1 MHLGALT
8 LGVLNGMS
16 YGLLAVGLVLVYR
29 SNKVLN
35 LAHGQLGA
43 LSAVLL
49 ATFVVNV
56 GMSYWI
62 ALPLSLAVG
71 VLTGVAVERLFV
83 DPLRRRTSSAVSQ
96 LLLTLGISQ
105 LLLALLFIPKLQP
118 DPLKLSAQ
126 HYPVPFHLRFTFGGV
141 VLGSQHL
148 LILIVCPL
156 LVAGLAVFLRYSLLG
171 KKIRAAASNA
181 DAARLC
187 GISPGR
193 ISATTW
199 GIAGGLSAM
208 SAILHAPSLGA
219 FDGSGLGPDQLFVAL
234 GAAAFG
240 AFVSIPWALAG
251 GLTIGVV
258 EAVVVDATSNA
269 GTARLVVFVLVL
281 GVIFAQGRAIAS
293 VFASRGAA
301 VDDRPP
307 LRIPAAVRERFLVR
321 RQSPL
326 SRASALLLLLLL
338 PLLPGLT
345 TEGRRFQ
352 LCLILIYAVVAVSLT
367 MLVGWGGQLSLG
379 HLAVV
384 GLGAF
389 VTARAAPHGWSVP
402 ALLLLAGAIGAASLV
417 VVGLP
422 ALRVR
427 GLTLA
432 VTTLGFALVA
442 NEFLFRRHWL
452 TGTDTPQV
460 DVSGV
465 RVLRGLGPIESMTS
479 VYYLAL
485 TVLVAVFLTAQ
496 ALRSSTPGRLMIAV
510 RDDERTAAANG
521 VTPATVKLVTLAVS
535 GFFAGA
541 AGVVW
546 AIAWRRVT
554 PDDFLPALSLSVLAL
569 PVIGGLGSASGA
581 VAGAFALYFPV
592 YFISPHLTPLFGE
605 FGAQVGFQLA
615 FSGLTM
621 IGVLLAYPTGIAG
634 AAQRGWEVL
643 LAKIAVQL
651 AARETVT
658 PDDLALD
665 VQDVQL
671 RFGGV
676 HALRGASI
684 RVRPGEIVGLI
695 GPNGAGKSTLLNVI
709 SGVFPADSG
718 TVTLHGVDLAGLPAD
733 LRSAHGLGRSFQAA
747 HLFPGLTLRE
757 TVQAMLGSRA
767 GIGVVA
773 SMLRTPWTRRAER
786 QMAAEAD
793 VLLER
798 MGLSEYAHT
807 LTSDLSTGTRRICD
821 LTIQLAGRPKVLL
834 LDEPTA
840 GVAQRETEAFGPLL
854 RRLRDELDCAI
865 VIVEHD
871 MPLLMGL
878 CDRVYALELGAVIA
892 EGTPEEVR
900 QNPRV
905 IASYLGTEE
914 AAINRSGRGRPAAPK
929 AASATAVPGQAKPA
943 PRPRGPRKA
952 TARVSP

>member
-1 MHLGALT
+1 VNLGSLT

-29 SNKVLN
+29 SNKFLN

-49 ATFVVNV
+49 AKFVVDL
-56 GMSYWI
+56 GMSYWL
-62 ALPLSLAVG
+62 AMPLAIAVG
-71 VLTGVAVERLFV
+71 VLTGVGVERLFV
-83 DPLRRRTSSAVSQ
+83 ARLARRTSSAVSQ

-105 LLLALLFIPKLQP
+105 LLLALLFVDVLQP
-118 DPLKLSAQ
+118 DPIKLAAQ
-126 HYPVPFHLRFTFGGV
+126 HYPVPFHASFTFGGV

-148 LILIVCPL
+148 LIAVLCPIV
-156 LVAGLAVFLRYSLLG
+156 VAGLALFLRYSLMG

-240 AFVSIPWALAG
+240 AFVSIPRALAG

-258 EAVVVDATSNA
+258 EAVVVHLTSNA

-293 VFASRGAA
+293 VFASRGAG

-307 LRIPAAVRERFLVR
+307 VRVPAAVRDRFLVR
-321 RQSPL
+321 WQSPL
-326 SRASALLLLLLL
+326 CRTVVLLALVLL

-352 LCLILIYAVVAVSLT
+352 LVLILIYAVVAVSLT
-367 MLVGWGGQLSLG
+367 MLIGWGGQLSLG

-402 ALLLLAGAIGAASLV
+402 ALLLLAGAIGAGSLV

-465 RVLRGLGPIESMTS
+465 RVLRGIGPIESMTS

-485 TVLVAVFLTAQ
+485 AVLVAVFLTAQ

-546 AIAWRRVT
+546 AVAWRRVT

-592 YFISPHLTPLFGE
+592 YFLSPHLTPLFGE

-634 AAQRGWEVL
+634 AAQRGWERL
-643 LAKIAVQL
+643 LDTIDAQVAAQQSEVPVQL
-651 AARETVT
+651 ALEAR
-658 PDDLALD
+658 DLRLS
-665 VQDVQL
+665 
-671 RFGGV
+671 FGGV
-676 HALRGASI
+676 QALRGASI
-684 RVRPGEIVGLI
+684 EVRHGEIVGLI
-695 GPNGAGKSTLLNVI
+695 GPNGAGKSTLLNVV

-718 TVTLHGVDLAGLPAD
+718 VVQLLGVDVSGLPPD

-757 TVQAMLGSRA
+757 TVQAMLGARA

-773 SMLRTPWTRRAER
+773 SMLRAPWARRAER
-786 QMAAEAD
+786 EMAREAD
-793 VLLER
+793 ALLER
-798 MGLSEYAHT
+798 MGLSSYAHT

-854 RRLRDELDCAI
+854 RRIRDELDCAI

-878 CDRVYALELGAVIA
+878 CDRVYAMEQGAVIA
-892 EGTPEEVR
+892 VGTPAEVR
-900 QNPRV
+900 ADPAV
-905 IASYLGTEE
+905 IASYLGTDES
-914 AAINRSGRGRPAAPK
+914 AINRSGSAHARTPPRQRPARK
-929 AASATAVPGQAKPA
+929 AA
-943 PRPRGPRKA
+943 
-952 TARVSP
+952 ARVRAARS